1 MQTAFTDA
9 VSDRLRAAW
18 WWSGMD
24 LWERMPDGGVRRYLP
39 WGPDFGC
46 WRWRGAAWEE
56 DIPAAPLFDRRG
68 TWLEPAGPRD
78 DAWQDSCAAR
88 AAYFSGIPW
97 ASRVRAAREDEP
109 WRFLMEEA
117 KRLFGR

>member
-46 WRWRGAAWEE
+46 RRWRGAAWEE